1 MLKKD
6 KILTIVILVFVFL
19 FILALYSGLNK
30 NDYSGDTFSSRDKIA
45 LIDLKGTIISA
56 DKLTTQLKKYRERD
70 DVRALVLRINSPG
83 GGVAASQEIYESVKR
98 FRDSGKPVVASI
110 ASVGASGGYYA
121 AVGAD
126 KIMANPGSITASI
139 GVIAT
144 FPIIDD
150 LLEMIKVE
158 YKTLKTGKYKD
169 TGSPF
174 RDFTTADSLEMA
186 GIIEDLYNQFFD
198 AIAKERG
205 IEKNHLKKIADGRIL
220 TGLQAFK
227 AGLIDTLGTRE
238 DAIDLAAVLAE
249 VKDPKLITPSK
260 KKVTLF
266 DLLFGDLNETKA
278 LLNNEPIV
286 KYILK

>member
-1 MLKKD
+1 VKKD
-6 KILTIVILVFVFL
+6 KILSIVILVFVIL

-30 NDYSGDTFSSRDKIA
+30 SDYSGDTFSSRDKIA
-45 LIDLKGTIISA
+45 LVDLKGTIISA
-56 DKLTTQLKKYRERD
+56 DKLTTQLKKYRERE
-70 DVRALVLRINSPG
+70 DVKALVLRINSPG

-98 FRDSGKPVVASI
+98 FRTTGKPVVASI

-121 AVGAD
+121 AIGAD

-139 GVIAT
+139 GVIAS
-144 FPIIDD
+144 FPVIDD
-150 LLEMIKVE
+150 LLDLIKVE

-174 RDFTTADSLEMA
+174 RDFTTADSLEMVS
-186 GIIEDLYNQFFD
+186 IIENLYNQFLD
-198 AIAKERG
+198 AIVEERG
-205 IEKNHLKKIADGRIL
+205 IAKNNLKKIADGRIL
-220 TGLQAFK
+220 TGLQAFE

-238 DAIDLAAVLAE
+238 DAIDLAATLAGA
-249 VKDPKLITPSK
+249 DNPKLITPGK

-266 DLLFGDLNETKA
+266 NLFFEDLNETKA
-278 LLNNEPIV
+278 LLNTEPIV